1 MYLREERLRFLV
13 PRNNTYIKISG
24 RWWFWPDLF
33 WSLSILDFLKD
44 KSAELNK
51 YKPLWDIISKIAIF
65 STVNSSVK
73 AAEAVVIL
81 FENFWD
87 LFPLLHPNRS
97 IIKKIQSLAFVLKN
111 SSEKKMCYKMMKVE
125 QAGENLHAILNK
137 IEKRLEIKFK
147 AQKYWCF

>member
-1 MYLREERLRFLV
+1 M

-44 KSAELNK
+44 KSAELKK
-51 YKPLWDIISKIAIF
+51 YEPLWDIISKIAIF

-97 IIKKIQSLAFVLKN
+97 IIKKIHSLYSICIQKIHQR
-111 SSEKKMCYKMMKVE
+111 KKMCYKMMKVE
-125 QAGENLHAILNK
+125 QAGENLHAILK
-137 IEKRLEIKFK
+137 KLKK
-147 AQKYWCF
+147 D